1 MSDSEIDPKRGRWK
15 TVAAFTVGTAVTFV
29 VAWFLSAKFADLDG
43 MASWVQGIGSI
54 LAIVGAVWA
63 VTAQER
69 ASLKAIRVGME
80 LADARQHRA
89 VLAVSEAA
97 LHRVELVVAAI
108 SNASD
113 WRVRL
118 AGVYVRTIFDGFSAA
133 LNAIPVHQLPSRDAV
148 NALLMLQQH
157 LVFFATNADQLVD
170 GPWKHQALQPVLEQ
184 YRENYERSRDLEDQ
198 KALLD
203 LVEQANSSLKK
214 NVELQANLVQGYVD
228 ALRSE
233 LESLKRYR
241 E

>member
-1 MSDSEIDPKRGRWK
+1 MSDSQMDPKRGRWRI
-15 TVAAFTVGTAVTFV
+15 AAALAIGTAITFV
-29 VAWFLSAKFADLDG
+29 VAWFLSAKFASLEG

-108 SNASD
+108 SDAGD

-118 AGVYVRTIFDGFSAA
+118 AGAYARTIFDGFSGA
-133 LNAIPVHQLPSRDAV
+133 LNAIPVHQLPSREAV

-170 GPWKHQALQPVLEQ
+170 GPWKHKDLLPVLEQ
-184 YRENYERSRDLEDQ
+184 YREAYERSRDRGDQ
-198 KALLD
+198 KVLFD

-214 NVELQANLVQGYVD
+214 NVEQQGNLVRGYVD
-228 ALRSE
+228 ALRRE
-233 LESLKRYR
+233 LESLSR
-241 E
+241 